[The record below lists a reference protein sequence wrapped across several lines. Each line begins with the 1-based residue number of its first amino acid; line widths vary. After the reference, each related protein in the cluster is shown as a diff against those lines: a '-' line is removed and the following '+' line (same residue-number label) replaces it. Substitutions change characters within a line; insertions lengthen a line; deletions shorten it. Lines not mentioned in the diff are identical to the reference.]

1 MKKIFNYNM
10 FEENLNIA
18 IKEGKELTE
27 NELEAHYIL
36 NTISDYC
43 DCTPEFA
50 MTVTEEGINTA
61 IKMLENNMATLA
73 GIVAANQTYCILE
86 NKILNRKASTK
97 DLF

>member
-1 MKKIFNYNM
+1 MKQIFDYKM
-10 FEENLNIA
+10 FEENLHTA
-18 IKEGKELTE
+18 TKEGKELTK

-50 MTVTEEGINTA
+50 MNVTEEGIDTA
-61 IKMLENNMATLA
+61 IEMVNNNMATLI
-73 GIVAANQTYCILE
+73 GIVAANQTYHMLE
-86 NKILNRKASTK
+86 SKILNRKASTR

>member
-1 MKKIFNYNM
+1 MKQIFDYNM
-10 FEENLNIA
+10 FEENLHIA
-18 IKEGKELTE
+18 IEEGKELTE

-50 MTVTEEGINTA
+50 MTVTEEGIDTA
-61 IKMLENNMATLA
+61 IEMLNNNMATLT
-73 GIVAANQTYCILE
+73 GIVAATQAYHILE
-86 NKILNRKASTK
+86 NKILNRKASTR